1 ELVEADSVAA
11 AAARISTDAP
21 PYDLLLLD
29 HELLGGEMAVAAAVA
44 HLRALPGA
52 VDAAILLLSAQRF
65 RRTTDAQAVGASGC
79 LAKPIRPGLLLEA
92 IVRAFTGDSPHEKRA
107 PVVSRFDGSLAERLP
122 LHLLVADDNTVN
134 QKVAS
139 MMLKR
144 LGYTVDIVANGVEV
158 LQALETRSY
167 DIIFL
172 DVQMPEMDGD
182 EAARRIRDQWSTN
195 EPARPRLIAMTG
207 NAMQGDRERC
217 LAAGMDDYITKPVRV
232 EKLQAVL
239 ERWGPRPVAGV
250 M

>member
-1 ELVEADSVAA
+1 
-11 AAARISTDAP
+11 
-21 PYDLLLLD
+21 
-29 HELLGGEMAVAAAVA
+29 
-44 HLRALPGA
+44 
-52 VDAAILLLSAQRF
+52 
-65 RRTTDAQAVGASGC
+65 
-79 LAKPIRPGLLLEA
+79 
-92 IVRAFTGDSPHEKRA
+92 
-107 PVVSRFDGSLAERLP
+107 VVSRFDGSLAERLP

-239 ERWGPRPVAGV
+239 ERWGPRSAAGV